1 MDNKQPQI
9 ISSGARHSVQ
19 VGLDNKNAQT
29 KRNIVSSNEPDAE
42 DAVIG
47 QETTTERG
55 HAQLKQSVEAEE
67 KARSAQAEAD
77 VSEEQKEGRNAFVGE
92 GAAARERAQG
102 HVPTEPGKAPGQT
115 GSVMRE
121 SQAEDTG
128 GLAKEGVNPDRFLGA
143 EGGVSADEE
152 LKGSRE
158 GVLADRDGR
167 ATRAEHEK
175 DRMLSGNEDTTAERD
190 LKIKKEGVASDEVLS
205 GEEEGLPD
213 RDGRVAKEAVKTDEE
228 LSAQVE
234 VPEKDNRQK
243 INELADAAQR
253 IKLQAQSLS
262 GGPARA
268 DNPLDIQRA
277 LAELEGEDE
286 PAPPV
291 AEPEPEVQAP
301 VAAPAA
307 AEVLPE
313 PAPVAAPKPMTLE
326 EIAES
331 EFQARMRALKTNM
344 TVTDGILTQL
354 QKTPPRV

>member
-29 KRNIVSSNEPDAE
+29 KRNIVSSSESDAE

-55 HAQLKQSVEAEE
+55 HAQLKQSVETEAQ
-67 KARSAQAEAD
+67 ARSDQVEAD
-77 VSEEQKEGRNAFVGE
+77 VSEDHPEGRNAFVGE
-92 GAAARERAQG
+92 GAAARDRAQG
-102 HVPTEPGKAPGQT
+102 YAPSEPGKAPGQA
-115 GSVMRE
+115 GVVMRE
-121 SQAEDTG
+121 SPAEDAR
-128 GLAKEGVNPDRFLGA
+128 GLAKEGANADRFLGA

-152 LKGSRE
+152 LKGRRE
-158 GVLADRDGR
+158 GVLAERDGR
-167 ATRAEHEK
+167 AARAEHEK
-175 DRMLSGNEDTTAERD
+175 DRVLSGHEDSVTERD
-190 LKIKKEGVASDEVLS
+190 LKVKKEGVAADDVLS

-213 RDGRVAKEAVKTDEE
+213 RDGRAAKEAVKTDEA
-228 LSAQVE
+228 LSAKVE

-268 DNPLDIQRA
+268 DKPLDIQRA

-286 PAPPV
+286 PTLPV
-291 AEPEPEVQAP
+291 VEPEPE
-301 VAAPAA
+301 
-307 AEVLPE
+307 E
-313 PAPVAAPKPMTLE
+313 PAPVAQDAVAEVVPEPTPVATPKPMTLE

-354 QKTPPRV
+354 QKSPPRV

>member
-55 HAQLKQSVEAEE
+55 RAQLKQSVETETQ
-67 KARSAQAEAD
+67 ARSDQVEAD
-77 VSEEQKEGRNAFVGE
+77 FSEDHPEGRNAFVGD
-92 GAAARERAQG
+92 GAAARDRAQSYA
-102 HVPTEPGKAPGQT
+102 PAEPGQAPGQA
-115 GSVMRE
+115 GVVMRE
-121 SQAEDTG
+121 SQADDAR
-128 GLAKEGVNPDRFLGA
+128 GLAKEGVNADRFLGA

-158 GVLADRDGR
+158 GVLAERDGR
-167 ATRAEHEK
+167 AARAEHEK
-175 DRMLSGNEDTTAERD
+175 DRMLSGNEDSAAERD
-190 LKIKKEGVASDEVLS
+190 LKIKKEGVAADDVLS

-213 RDGRVAKEAVKTDEE
+213 RDGRAAKEAVKTDED
-228 LSAQVE
+228 LSAKVE

-253 IKLQAQSLS
+253 IKLQAQSLG

-268 DNPLDIQRA
+268 DKPLDIQRA
-277 LAELEGEDE
+277 LAEMEGEDE
-286 PAPPV
+286 PTLPI
-291 AEPEPEVQAP
+291 AEPEPEEPAP
-301 VAAPAA
+301 VAQDAV
-307 AEVLPE
+307 AEVVPE

-331 EFQARMRALKTNM
+331 EFQARVRALKTNM
-344 TVTDGILTQL
+344 TVTDGILTKL
-354 QKTPPRV
+354 QKSPPRV

>member
-55 HAQLKQSVEAEE
+55 HAQLKQSVEAEGQ
-67 KARSAQAEAD
+67 ARSDAAEVD
-77 VSEEQKEGRNAFVGE
+77 VTEDHREGRNAFVGE
-92 GAAARERAQG
+92 GAAARDRAQG
-102 HVPTEPGKAPGQT
+102 YTSSEPGKAPGQA

-121 SQAEDTG
+121 SQAEDTR
-128 GLAKEGVNPDRFLGA
+128 GLAKEGVHSDRFLGA

-158 GVLADRDGR
+158 GVLAERDGR
-167 ATRAEHEK
+167 AARAEHEQ
-175 DRMLSGNEDTTAERD
+175 DRMLSGHEDSAAERD
-190 LKIKKEGVASDEVLS
+190 LKIKKEGVAADEMLS

-213 RDGRVAKEAVKTDEE
+213 RDGRAAKEAVKTDEE
-228 LSAQVE
+228 LSAKVE

-268 DNPLDIQRA
+268 DKPLDIQRA

-286 PAPPV
+286 AAPAV
-291 AEPEPEVQAP
+291 AEPEPEAPAPEVQAA
-301 VAAPAA
+301 V
-307 AEVLPE
+307 AEVVPE
-313 PAPVAAPKPMTLE
+313 PAPVAMPKPLTLE

-354 QKTPPRV
+354 QKSPPRG